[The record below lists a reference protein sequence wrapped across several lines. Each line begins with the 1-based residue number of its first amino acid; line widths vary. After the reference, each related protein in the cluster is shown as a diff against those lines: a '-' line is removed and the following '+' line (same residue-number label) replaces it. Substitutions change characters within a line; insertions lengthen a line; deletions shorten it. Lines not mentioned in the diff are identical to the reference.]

1 MSHVVLVRHGRA
13 AAAWDADAD
22 PGLDEVGWEQAGF
35 VADALQ
41 LYGPLPIV
49 SSPLQRCLDTASP
62 LAERWG
68 VEPRVDPRVGE
79 IESPTPDLQE
89 RGRWL
94 RGVMGG
100 TWDDQPDDLLDWR
113 RQVIEGVLSLEGEDA
128 VVFSHFVAINVI
140 VGEATGNRGVVCFA
154 PDHCSRTEVKVEG
167 GCLEVVEL
175 GGQARTLVR

>member
-1 MSHVVLVRHGRA
+1 MLVRHGRA

-22 PGLDEVGWEQAGF
+22 PGLDEVGWEQAGH

-41 LYGPLPIV
+41 LYGPMPIV
-49 SSPLQRCLDTASP
+49 SSPLARCRDTATP

-68 VEPRVDPRVGE
+68 VEPVIEPRVGE

-94 RGVMGG
+94 RGVMAGS
-100 TWDDQPDDLLDWR
+100 WDDQPPELLEWR
-113 RQVIEGVLSLEGEDA
+113 RHVIDAVLGLEAENA
-128 VVFSHFVAINVI
+128 VVFTHFVAINAI
-140 VGEATGNRGVVCFA
+140 VGEATGNRSVVCFA

-167 GCLEVVEL
+167 GRLEVVEL
-175 GGQARTLVR
+175 GGQARTIVR